1 MLYDQIEIIL
11 ASLQSC
17 FINSDVYFRR
27 MPKGILQPGSITQMY
42 IFLSRKNSV
51 SFWYQNDSN
60 ISNKMFLYYFDTYLK
75 FEGQFFL
82 NFPRYTLP
90 RSYLCSPP
98 CSSRGRNSSSSSPL
112 SCWIRASWSSTWN
125 VIQGW
130 SWNAP
135 SKYDSW
141 RCFLLGSRKTFVI
154 EFNV

>member
-1 MLYDQIEIIL
+1 
-11 ASLQSC
+11 
-17 FINSDVYFRR
+17 

-51 SFWYQNDSN
+51 SFYFRNDSN
-60 ISNKMFLYYFDTYLK
+60 NSNKMFLYILILSQNTNDK
-75 FEGQFFL
+75 FFK

-98 CSSRGRNSSSSSPL
+98 CSSRGRNSSSSSPF

-141 RCFLLGSRKTFVI
+141 RCILLRSRKTFVI

>member
-1 MLYDQIEIIL
+1 MKIGIIL
-11 ASLQSC
+11 AFLQSC
-17 FINSDVYFRR
+17 FINIDIYFRR

-51 SFWYQNDSN
+51 SFYYRNDSN
-60 ISNKMFLYYFDTYLK
+60 YSNKMFLNIFWYLVK
-75 FEGQFFL
+75 ARMTSVLL

-98 CSSRGRNSSSSSPL
+98 CSSRGRNSSSSSPF